1 MASHSIETMILGA
14 LIERPMSAYEMDKTM
29 EERHIRRWIR
39 ISSPSVYRNVIRL
52 CDEGFADGVV
62 VKEGEMPE
70 KTVYTIT
77 DKGRKRF
84 VELMREAASLPARVD
99 FGFLPVLANISLV
112 DEETG
117 RELIGELKET
127 HRNTAERVDKMIP
140 AYERLEARAT
150 MELCADAYR
159 LIADHLDRFEQ
170 ELYGSDEP

>member
-1 MASHSIETMILGA
+1 MASTSIEIMILGA
-14 LIERPMSAYEMDKTM
+14 LIERPMSAYEMDKVL
-29 EERHIRRWIR
+29 EERNIRRWIR

-52 CDEGFADGVV
+52 CDEGCTVGTV

-77 DKGRKRF
+77 DKGRERF
-84 VELMREAASLPARVD
+84 AGLMEEAAALPARVD

-117 RELIGELKET
+117 RALIDELIET
-127 HRNTAERVDKMIP
+127 HLNTAERVDRLIP

-150 MELCADAYR
+150 MELCASTYR
-159 LIADHLDRFEQ
+159 LVAEHLVRFERD
-170 ELYGSDEP
+170 LYGKP

>member
-1 MASHSIETMILGA
+1 MASTSIEIMILGA
-14 LIERPMSAYEMDKTM
+14 LIEQPMSAYEMDKVL
-29 EERHIRRWIR
+29 EERNIRRWIR

-52 CDEGFADGVV
+52 CDEGYTVGVI

-84 VELMREAASLPARVD
+84 AELMDDTAALPARVD

-117 RELIGELKET
+117 RTLINELVET
-127 HRNTAERVDKMIP
+127 HRSTAERVERLIP
-140 AYERLEARAT
+140 TYERLEARAT
-150 MELCADAYR
+150 MELCASTYR
-159 LIADHLDRFEQ
+159 LVAEHLERFEQ
-170 ELYGSDEP
+170 GLYKKP